1 LLALDVSGYLYE
13 NDPNMSRIL
22 IVDDDHDIVRLVRA
36 YLEQAGFL
44 VSYAFD
50 GETALHILRRDRPDL
65 LVLDLM
71 LPDRDGWDLTRLIR
85 ADSTLADIPI
95 IMLTA
100 RVEDSDKIVG
110 LEIGADDYITKP
122 FNPREVVARVRALQ
136 RRSQV
141 GSRGIPNIL
150 QTGKLILDI
159 GRRELLVDGENVEL
173 TPSEFGLLQMLME
186 NPSYAFTRAELLEK
200 ALGYPYE
207 GMGRTLDSH
216 IKNLRQKIESD
227 PKKPT
232 YIQTIYGVGY
242 KLTGNS

>member
-1 LLALDVSGYLYE
+1 VNGYLYE
-13 NDPNMSRIL
+13 NETKMPRIL
-22 IVDDDHDIVRLVRA
+22 VVDDDHDIVRLIKA
-36 YLEQAGFL
+36 YLEKAGYL
-44 VSYAFD
+44 VMSAYD
-50 GETALHILRRDRPDL
+50 GETALHILRRDHPDL

-85 ADSTLADIPI
+85 ANPNLAEIPI

-122 FNPREVVARVRALQ
+122 FNPREVVARVRALL

-141 GSRGIPNIL
+141 GTRNIPHVL

-159 GRRELLVDGENVEL
+159 GRRELLVDGEPVEL

-186 NPSYAFTRAELLEK
+186 SPGYAFTRAELLEK

-216 IKNLRQKIESD
+216 IKNLRQKIEPD

-242 KLTGNS
+242 KLTGN